1 MFEVVGSE
9 SGVTSLFETAFTD
22 LVFNEAGEAIGIEA
36 QQGESPLLIK
46 AKKGVVLAC
55 GGFEYNEEMKL
66 PVARVGHAVQHGRC
80 SDGVSQVR
88 YRLLAHELR
97 DAGNARRRAGYL
109 AR

>member
-46 AKKGVVLAC
+46 AKKASCSLA
-55 GGFEYNEEMKL
+55 
-66 PVARVGHAVQHGRC
+66 
-80 SDGVSQVR
+80 
-88 YRLLAHELR
+88 
-97 DAGNARRRAGYL
+97 AGSSTTRK
-109 AR
+109 